1 MVKNPAKMIQ
11 LFQKNLKNMRHQ
23 NQIYSP
29 ARRQREKFDMIPIL
43 QEIGHTVSF
52 VSLQFT
58 LEHNAQVSGNSQHVS
73 VNIHIE
79 SKYPLRGSI

>member
-1 MVKNPAKMIQ
+1 
-11 LFQKNLKNMRHQ
+11 MRHQ

-29 ARRQREKFDMIPIL
+29 ARRLREKFDMIPIL
-43 QEIGHTVSF
+43 QEIGHTVKRKYMLRCCF